1 MNKEP
6 QSKQLE
12 HYIKKQI
19 MDGIAVSLLSLKRTP
34 SVDLF
39 DAEDQFELPKLYTWQ
54 LPAVIT
60 LKLVKKKKK
69 STFYFVTFNLK
80 YHSVVRTEL
89 S

>member
-1 MNKEP
+1 
-6 QSKQLE
+6 
-12 HYIKKQI
+12 

-60 LKLVKKKKK
+60 LKLVKKKHQ
-69 STFYFVTFNLK
+69 
-80 YHSVVRTEL
+80 HSILLL
-89 S
+89 SI